1 MGGAAHV
8 RNDIHPALP
17 ANVATTARARLVSF
31 APVMAPRI
39 FLYSPRGMP
48 FTEKVGRAL
57 RFKQLAFE
65 LVEPKSP
72 EDYRRFSPKTGLL
85 PVLELDGEKIPD
97 SSAILDHLDER
108 FPEPPLLSTDARVA
122 REQRQLERW
131 FDETFPYYILRWVQ
145 RRVGAS
151 APLKTPGEGFP
162 IGPMVQLGMIGSDGK
177 FSPEWFDTSDGGPGP
192 EFVRRLDDL
201 LHMLGKRRFFY
212 ADQLSRADLSV
223 SGSLSVM
230 YRDIYPGARALLE
243 ARKPLLEHTERV
255 LAATGGPDPV

>member
-1 MGGAAHV
+1 MT
-8 RNDIHPALP
+8 ISPLILP
-17 ANVATTARARLVSF
+17 APTPTARARLVSF
-31 APVMAPRI
+31 ASVTAPRI
-39 FLYSPRGMP
+39 VLYSPRSMP

-72 EDYRRFSPKTGLL
+72 EDYRRYSPKTGLL
-85 PVLELDGEKIPD
+85 PVLDVDGESIPD
-97 SSAILDHLDER
+97 SAAILDHLDEH
-108 FPEPPLLSTDARVA
+108 FPKPPLLAADARVA

-151 APLKTPGEGFP
+151 TQLKVPSEGFP
-162 IGPMVQLGMIGSDGK
+162 LGPMAQLGMIRSDGK
-177 FSPEWFDTSDGGPGP
+177 LSPEWFDTKDGGPGP

-201 LHMLGKRRFFY
+201 AHMLGKRKFFY

-223 SGSLSVM
+223 CGSLSAM
-230 YRDIYPGARALLE
+230 YRDLYPGARALLE
-243 ARKPLLEHTERV
+243 ARAPLFAHTERV